1 MRKLKNIL
9 IIILFF
15 IFLISG
21 CQSKNIEIIGDRAES
36 EESQNESELYQR
48 MYGSKEEDDTSNYT
62 TRLSTKEVS
71 LPLYVRSRRNGDKIS
86 VKGMKG
92 HKKVN
97 DIFIE
102 SKISSHDRD
111 IWPVVCDAKDNI
123 IWIPGL
129 KKSKFDRDKSEEY
142 DIILKYNWRKE
153 ENLYEKKN

>member
-1 MRKLKNIL
+1 MVHLPNNVKVIKTYNE
-9 IIILFF
+9 
-15 IFLISG
+15 ISFG
-21 CQSKNIEIIGDRAES
+21 FDDLVNDVYEIEIS
-36 EESQNESELYQR
+36 EVVNLPNG
-48 MYGSKEEDDTSNYT
+48 MNIVISKEEDDTSNYT

-142 DIILKYNWRKE
+142 DIILKYN
-153 ENLYEKKN
+153 